1 MDDPNHGPVGLRPHP
16 RVRLDSPLVDNLIGI
31 LSAIV
36 SVVGA
41 IVAGVM
47 TSWSSRKARL
57 FEAKL
62 ERERHEETKAEQAAK
77 VLSRYREPLLLA
89 AHSLQSR
96 LFNAVRDEY
105 LPIYLHCGDKEQ
117 EDYARQFTVY
127 TLAEYL
133 CWVEIIRRELRF
145 LDLGAEQE
153 NREFMKRLL
162 AVTNT
167 LSDQKRYE
175 FAHYRLFRGQQ
186 QALGALMMHP
196 NGDGHHECMT
206 YPEFVHRMED
216 EPRFARW
223 FERLLR
229 EVDDIA
235 DQSEAGNARIIDT
248 QRALIDLIDFL
259 DPDKTRL
266 GVDHREKYQEATP
279 SPASPPFAPRQGPS
293 SEPAVSAPP
302 ATG

>member
-1 MDDPNHGPVGLRPHP
+1 ME
-16 RVRLDSPLVDNLIGI
+16 NLIAI
-31 LSAIV
+31 LSAAV
-36 SVVGA
+36 SVLGA

-62 ERERHEETKAEQAAK
+62 ERERHEESKAEQAEH

-89 AHSLQSR
+89 ANSLQSR

-105 LPIYLHCGDKEQ
+105 LPVYLHCGDPEQ
-117 EDYARQFTVY
+117 ERYARDFTVY

-145 LDLGAEQE
+145 LDLGAEEQ

-162 AVTNT
+162 AVTNK
-167 LSDQKRYE
+167 LSAQTYDH
-175 FAHYRLFRGQQ
+175 AHFRLFRGHQR
-186 QALGALMMHP
+186 AIGELMMVP
-196 NGDGHHECMT
+196 IGDGRHDCTT
-206 YPEFVHRMED
+206 YPEFTRRLDED
-216 EPRFARW
+216 PRFRSW

-235 DQSEAGNARIIDT
+235 EQDLAGNARIIET
-248 QRALIDLIDFL
+248 QRTLIDLIDFL
-259 DPDKTRL
+259 DPDKVRL
-266 GVDHREKYQEATP
+266 GADHREKFLEATP
-279 SPASPPFAPRQGPS
+279 SPAPPPEVPAPAGH
-293 SEPAVSAPP
+293 
-302 ATG
+302 GK

>member
-1 MDDPNHGPVGLRPHP
+1 M
-16 RVRLDSPLVDNLIGI
+16 DNLIGI
-31 LSAIV
+31 LSAVV

-47 TSWSSRKARL
+47 TSWSSRKATA

-77 VLSRYREPLLLA
+77 VLGRYREPLLLA
-89 AHSLQSR
+89 ANSLQSR

-105 LPIYLHCGDKEQ
+105 LPVYLHCGDPEQ

-145 LDLGAEQE
+145 LDLGGEEQ
-153 NREFMKRLL
+153 NREFTKRLL
-162 AVTNT
+162 DVTNT
-167 LSDQKRYE
+167 LSSQKYE
-175 FAHYRLFRGQQ
+175 RAHYRLFRGQQ
-186 QALGALMMHP
+186 RAIGELMMQP
-196 NGDGHHECMT
+196 GAEGHHDCIT
-206 YPEFVHRMED
+206 YPEFTRRLDED
-216 EPRFARW
+216 PRFRYW

-235 DQSEAGNARIIDT
+235 DQSEAGNARVIDT

-266 GVDHREKYQEATP
+266 GADHRAKYVEATP
-279 SPASPPFAPRQGPS
+279 SPAPPPTSPTGSSPS
-293 SEPAVSAPP
+293 VTTVSARP
-302 ATG
+302 AAG